1 MLTSPHDKSRL
12 ACVLCNALGR
22 GGGSRSHV
30 SPQPITTKGRVWTLP
45 TLKQPCPNVASINQP
60 YAGHLIYKCMR
71 VWPPVIPPLLL
82 PRQEIIASR
91 RPGECCGCASCPVS
105 PRDRIEAPRGVLWIC
120 VPPCPAHR
128 SHRGGLGSVVDMC
141 SAVPRPQIASRRPGE
156 CCGHVFRPAPR
167 TDRMRRSGECCGC
180 PSRLAPPRDC
190 IEAAWG
196 VLWTCIPPCLAQR
209 SQNVLENKAVNADFS
224 RKKHVRQNIGE
235 YNSQSMLISLKKI
248 TCATEAVVKFT
259 ASLFVI

>member
-1 MLTSPHDKSRL
+1 M
-12 ACVLCNALGR
+12 
-22 GGGSRSHV
+22 

-91 RPGECCGCASCPVS
+91 RPGECCGRASCPVS

-141 SAVPRPQIASRRPGE
+141 SALPRPQIASRRPGE

-167 TDRMRRSGECCGC
+167 TDR
-180 PSRLAPPRDC
+180 
-190 IEAAWG
+190 IEAAWRVLRARPTQRSHRGGLGG
-196 VLWTCIPPCLAQR
+196 VVDVLPSCLAQR
-209 SQNVLENKAVNADFS
+209 SQNVLENKAVNADFF
-224 RKKHVRQNIGE
+224 RKN
-235 YNSQSMLISLKKI
+235 MCDKI
-248 TCATEAVVKFT
+248 LENTAVNQC
-259 ASLFVI
+259 